1 VSDLPYRLYQGI
13 RHRYPWS
20 DAWPWYLL
28 AVFAALALTALVP
41 GGPARA
47 ALAVPVLLGVPGA
60 LTLGAARAR
69 RGVDAVAFGAL
80 AVVLSALWL
89 AFTALILSVL
99 QVRISGVSV
108 YACLLL
114 VCCLLATGARRRLR
128 RRAVDAAGENA
139 IPAKRWQAD
148 VLGVPDEIGAAPK
161 RGAWYAVGGLLAGA
175 ALLGGG
181 ALAYTSAPHQAPAG
195 YTWLA
200 WSGPKADGVIAV
212 GAHGVRL
219 PFEINHQEPGTAG
232 YLLTASWTGGGQAHA
247 LAAPRTLRIGGG
259 KTVWAALSIPR
270 PPGACAYRVVVTLT
284 ELGTAHPRSWSINA
298 GVRAGPGSGVPT
310 GCAP

>member
-1 VSDLPYRLYQGI
+1 MIDLPNRLYQGI
-13 RHRYPWS
+13 RVRYRWS
-20 DAWPWYLL
+20 DAWPLYLL
-28 AVFAALALTALVP
+28 AVFAALALTAAVP

-60 LTLGAARAR
+60 LTLGAVQAR

-89 AFTALILSVL
+89 AFAALILSVF
-99 QVRISGVSV
+99 QVRISGASV

-114 VCCLLATGARRRLR
+114 VCCVLAAGARRQLR
-128 RRAVDAAGENA
+128 RLAADEDAM
-139 IPAKRWQAD
+139 PATRGQAD
-148 VLGVPDEIGAAPK
+148 MLGVPPEIGAGPK

-181 ALAYTSAPHQAPAG
+181 ALAYASAPHQAPAG

-200 WSGPKADGVIAV
+200 WSGPKADGLIAV
-212 GAHGVRL
+212 GAHGIRL

-232 YLLTASWTGGGQAHA
+232 YLLTASWTGGGQAHP
-247 LAAPRTLRIGGG
+247 LAAPRTLRIGGD

-270 PPGACAYRVVVTLT
+270 PPGACAYRVVVTLQ

-298 GVRAGPGSGVPT
+298 GVRAATGGRGSA